1 MNEKRRDKI
10 LSSYLQ
16 VQPLVEELTRRS
28 FLNEKTKRA
37 FLLHY
42 QTKRNQL
49 NAI

>member
-1 MNEKRRDKI
+1 M
-10 LSSYLQ
+10 
-16 VQPLVEELTRRS
+16 VEELTRRS

-49 NAI
+49 NSV